1 MYGFLR
7 NYFSWHIRV
16 NRVYAIDWKMT
27 FLLKDLIRRL
37 RYWLEQFDSYPE
49 ANSKPCEQRSPN
61 YEAAKRK
68 LTPTKNLFRTSFKR
82 LSKQVSGNRTNAL
95 IWHAHVLAVIAAQ
108 VKTTLKELRILWSW
122 FNNRFYLITILNS
135 IDQACNALRVRFWE
149 LINCNHLVSLKWT

>member
-7 NYFSWHIRV
+7 NYLSWHIRI
-16 NRVYAIDWKMT
+16 NRVNAIDWKMT

-61 YEAAKRK
+61 YEAVKRK
-68 LTPTKNLFRTSFKR
+68 LTPTKKLFRTSFKR
-82 LSKQVSGNRTNAL
+82 LSKQVWNRTNAL
-95 IWHAHVLAVIAAQ
+95 IWHAHVLAAQ
-108 VKTTLKELRILWSW
+108 VKTTLKELRILW
-122 FNNRFYLITILNS
+122 FNNRFYLITINS

-149 LINCNHLVSLKWT
+149 LINCSHLVSLKWT